1 MIKCKCFCKKN
12 FSHQSGLP
20 IRLFQEAE
28 AHSISCIYIRTW
40 QDTYL
45 GLVPFGYLHS
55 MALDRLEQDFINELK
70 RKISSVMLPKMQ
82 VRWWDLLAAVMNDMV
97 MISTMV
103 KFAHRVC

>member
-12 FSHQSGLP
+12 FFNQSGLQ
-20 IRLFQEAE
+20 IRLSQEAD
-28 AHSISCIYIRTW
+28 AHSISCIYIRTG

-55 MALDRLEQDFINELK
+55 MSVDRLEQDFINELK
-70 RKISSVMLPKMQ
+70 RKKSSVMLPKMQ
-82 VRWWDLLAAVMNDMV
+82 VRWWDLLAAVRNDMV

-103 KFAHRVC
+103 KFTHCAC

>member
-1 MIKCKCFCKKN
+1 MIKCKCCCKKKILN
-12 FSHQSGLP
+12 QSGLQ
-20 IRLFQEAE
+20 IRLSQEAD

-55 MALDRLEQDFINELK
+55 MSVDRLEQDFINELK
-70 RKISSVMLPKMQ
+70 RKKSSVMLPKMQ

-103 KFAHRVC
+103 KFTHCAC